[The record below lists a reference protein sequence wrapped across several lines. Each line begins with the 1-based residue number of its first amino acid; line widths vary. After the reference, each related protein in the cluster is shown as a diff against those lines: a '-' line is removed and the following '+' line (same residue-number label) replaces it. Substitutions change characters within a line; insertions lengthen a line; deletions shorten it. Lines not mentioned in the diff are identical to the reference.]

1 MKNPAK
7 LKSIRLMGKDI
18 SLPTKPFDIT
28 QVTDIFTLFDEMQR
42 SGGGYSYIYF
52 KYVVYKCDI
61 ESFLRNLKEM
71 PLWNEIRERVFSQ
84 HSPEDFVTFIE
95 TESSNFP
102 LVPFTDNYLF
112 QSVLNDERICQLF
125 IEKVLGHAV
134 KICGHHIEYVIQATR
149 AMHGV
154 RLDVC
159 VELEDGTLVDVEMQV
174 ASQKFLRQRLAAY
187 RAGLVFDQLYK
198 TAVGDKVVYNKI
210 RPVIVIF
217 ICDFAPDCVGDR
229 TITYFDVVTRHDKE
243 LAKPYLGTD
252 VVINLLGTNNDG
264 LDKYLDEFRRAI
276 VSNGNASFSGDN
288 ELVSLFNKK
297 AKDIQQNQEWRLR
310 KMSLNFFETDIYNK
324 GYDDCKEKMLV
335 CLLKQ
340 KASNYSYLA
349 NASGMTLPMIAQ
361 KAKELGVYESKLDK

>member
-1 MKNPAK
+1 
-7 LKSIRLMGKDI
+7 MGKDI

-95 TESSNFP
+95 MESSNFP

-159 VELEDGTLVDVEMQV
+159 VELEDGTHKDG
-174 ASQKFLRQRLAAY
+174 F
-187 RAGLVFDQLYK
+187 
-198 TAVGDKVVYNKI
+198 VVYSLGNFISGQVKTYTKQS
-210 RPVIVIF
+210 VILNI
-217 ICDFAPDCVGDR
+217 
-229 TITYFDVVTRHDKE
+229 
-243 LAKPYLGTD
+243 
-252 VVINLLGTNNDG
+252 G
-264 LDKYLDEFRRAI
+264 LILF
-276 VSNGNASFSGDN
+276 SNS
-288 ELVSLFNKK
+288 
-297 AKDIQQNQEWRLR
+297 
-310 KMSLNFFETDIYNK
+310 
-324 GYDDCKEKMLV
+324 
-335 CLLKQ
+335 
-340 KASNYSYLA
+340 
-349 NASGMTLPMIAQ
+349 
-361 KAKELGVYESKLDK
+361 SK